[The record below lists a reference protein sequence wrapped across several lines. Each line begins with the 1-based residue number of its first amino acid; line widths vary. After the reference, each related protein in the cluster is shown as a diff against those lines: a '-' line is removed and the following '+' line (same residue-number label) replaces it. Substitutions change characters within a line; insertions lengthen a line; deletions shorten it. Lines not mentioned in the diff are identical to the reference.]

1 MDASKQLDRRGFCA
15 LAAVGGAAL
24 GASGLA
30 GSVAMADESAA
41 ADEAPASETSE
52 AEVPTVLVI
61 DRCVTKPGDG
71 EAFLND
77 YLAIYAPIAEGLG
90 AELVDTL
97 VAPPLWLTED
107 SNVLMFVCEVVGVGG
122 SWGIA
127 GARNA
132 CPEEYLA
139 WCDEMRDRLA
149 DYDRSYFSAP
159 QDMEVLCNV

>member
-1 MDASKQLDRRGFCA
+1 MDASKELDRRGFCA

-24 GASGLA
+24 GASGLV
-30 GSVAMADESAA
+30 GSAAVADESAT
-41 ADEAPASETSE
+41 ADEAPTPE
-52 AEVPTVLVI
+52 VLVI

-107 SNVLMFVCEVVGVGG
+107 SNVLMFVCEVAGVGG

>member
-1 MDASKQLDRRGFCA
+1 M
-15 LAAVGGAAL
+15 
-24 GASGLA
+24 
-30 GSVAMADESAA
+30 
-41 ADEAPASETSE
+41 
-52 AEVPTVLVI
+52 LVI
-61 DRCVTKPGDG
+61 DRIVTKPGDG
-71 EAFLND
+71 EAFMND
-77 YLAIYAPIAEGLG
+77 YLETYAPIAKGLG

-97 VAPPLWLTED
+97 VAPPLWLAED
-107 SNVLMFVCEVVGVGG
+107 SNVLMFVWKVAGVGG

-139 WCDEMRDRLA
+139 WCDAMRERAA

>member
-1 MDASKQLDRRGFCA
+1 MDASKELDRRDFCA
-15 LAAVGGAAL
+15 FAAAGGAAL
-24 GASGLA
+24 GAMSLMHG
-30 GSVAMADESAA
+30 VAKADEGAA
-41 ADEAPASETSE
+41 ADEGQASE

-77 YLAIYAPIAEGLG
+77 YLATYAPIAEGLG

-97 VAPPLWLTED
+97 VAPPLWLAED
-107 SNVLMFVCEVVGVGG
+107 SNVLMFMWRVAGVGG

-139 WCDEMRDRLA
+139 WCDEMRDRLV

>member
-24 GASGLA
+24 GASGLV
-30 GSVAMADESAA
+30 GSAAVADESAA
-41 ADEAPASETSE
+41 ADEAQTPE
-52 AEVPTVLVI
+52 VLVI
-61 DRCVTKPGDG
+61 NRCMTKPGDG

-77 YLAIYAPIAEGLG
+77 YLETYAPIAEGLG

-97 VAPPLWLTED
+97 VAPPLWLAED
-107 SNVLMFVCEVVGVGG
+107 SNVLMFVWKVAGVGG

>member
-1 MDASKQLDRRGFCA
+1 MDASKELDRRGFCA

-24 GASGLA
+24 GASGLV
-30 GSVAMADESAA
+30 GSAAVADESAT
-41 ADEAPASETSE
+41 ADEAPTPE
-52 AEVPTVLVI
+52 VLVI

-77 YLAIYAPIAEGLG
+77 YLATYAPIAEGLG

-97 VAPPLWLTED
+97 VAPPLWLAED
-107 SNVLMFVCEVVGVGG
+107 SNVLMFVWKVAGVGG

>member
-1 MDASKQLDRRGFCA
+1 MDASKELDRRGFCA

-24 GASGLA
+24 GASGLV
-30 GSVAMADESAA
+30 GSAAVADESAT
-41 ADEAPASETSE
+41 ADEAPTPE
-52 AEVPTVLVI
+52 VLVI

-77 YLAIYAPIAEGLG
+77 YLATYAPIAEGLG

-97 VAPPLWLTED
+97 VAPPMWRTED
-107 SNVLMFVCEVVGVGG
+107 SHVLMFVWKVAGVGG

-159 QDMEVLCNV
+159 QDMEALCKV

>member
-1 MDASKQLDRRGFCA
+1 MDRSTCFDRRGFCA
-15 LAAVGGAAL
+15 LAAVGGVAL
-24 GASGLA
+24 GASGLV
-30 GSVAMADESAA
+30 GDAA
-41 ADEAPASETSE
+41 LADEAQALGEDQT
-52 AEVPTVLVI
+52 PTVLVI

-77 YLAIYAPIAEGLG
+77 YLETYAPMAEGLG

-97 VAPPLWLTED
+97 VAPPMWLTED
-107 SNVLMFVCEVVGVGG
+107 SNVLMFVWKVAGVGG

-132 CPEEYLA
+132 YPEEYLI
-139 WCDEMRDRLA
+139 WCDAMRNRLV

>member
-1 MDASKQLDRRGFCA
+1 MDASKELDRRDFCA
-15 LAAVGGAAL
+15 FAAAGGAVL
-24 GASGLA
+24 GAAGLMR
-30 GSVAMADESAA
+30 GVAMANEGDAAGEAQAAESQTP
-41 ADEAPASETSE
+41 E
-52 AEVPTVLVI
+52 VLVI

-77 YLAIYAPIAEGLG
+77 YLATYAPIAEGLG

-97 VAPPLWLTED
+97 VAPPLWLAED
-107 SNVLMFVCEVVGVGG
+107 SNVLMFVWKVAGVGG

-139 WCDEMRDRLA
+139 WCDEMRGRLA

>member
-1 MDASKQLDRRGFCA
+1 MDASKELDRRDFCA
-15 LAAVGGAAL
+15 FAAAGGAAL
-24 GASGLA
+24 GAMSLMHG
-30 GSVAMADESAA
+30 VAKADESAT
-41 ADEAPASETSE
+41 ADEAQTPE
-52 AEVPTVLVI
+52 VLVI

-77 YLAIYAPIAEGLG
+77 YLEIYAPIAEGLG

-97 VAPPLWLTED
+97 VAPPLWLAED
-107 SNVLMFVCEVVGVGG
+107 SNVLMFVWKVAGVGG

-132 CPEEYLA
+132 CPEEHLA

-159 QDMEVLCNV
+159 QDMEALCNV

>member
-1 MDASKQLDRRGFCA
+1 MDASKELDRRDFCA
-15 LAAVGGAAL
+15 FAAAGGAAL
-24 GASGLA
+24 GAMSLMHG
-30 GSVAMADESAA
+30 VAKADESAA
-41 ADEAPASETSE
+41 ADEAQTPA
-52 AEVPTVLVI
+52 VLVI

-77 YLAIYAPIAEGLG
+77 YLETYAPIAEGLG

-97 VAPPLWLTED
+97 VAPPLWLAED
-107 SNVLMFVCEVVGVGG
+107 SNVLMFVWKVAGVGG

>member
-1 MDASKQLDRRGFCA
+1 MDAFKQLDRRGFCA
-15 LAAVGGAAL
+15 LAAVGSAAL
-24 GASGLA
+24 GASGLV
-30 GSVAMADESAA
+30 GSAAVADESTA
-41 ADEAPASETSE
+41 ADEAQTPE
-52 AEVPTVLVI
+52 VLVI

-77 YLAIYAPIAEGLG
+77 YLATYAPIAEGLG

-97 VAPPLWLTED
+97 VAPPLWLAED
-107 SNVLMFVCEVVGVGG
+107 SNVLMFVWKVAGVGG

>member
-1 MDASKQLDRRGFCA
+1 MDASKELDRRGFCA

-24 GASGLA
+24 GASGLV
-30 GSVAMADESAA
+30 GSAAVADESAT
-41 ADEAPASETSE
+41 ADEAPTPE
-52 AEVPTVLVI
+52 VLVI

-77 YLAIYAPIAEGLG
+77 YLATYAPIAEGLG

-107 SNVLMFVCEVVGVGG
+107 SNVLMFVCEVAGVGG

>member
-1 MDASKQLDRRGFCA
+1 MDASKELDRRDFCA
-15 LAAVGGAAL
+15 FAAAGGAAL
-24 GASGLA
+24 GAMSLMHG
-30 GSVAMADESAA
+30 VAKADESAT
-41 ADEAPASETSE
+41 ADEAQTPE
-52 AEVPTVLVI
+52 VLVI

-77 YLAIYAPIAEGLG
+77 YLEIYAPIAEGLG

-97 VAPPLWLTED
+97 VAPPLWLAED
-107 SNVLMFVCEVVGVGG
+107 SNVLMFVWKVAGVGG

-159 QDMEVLCNV
+159 QDMEALCNV